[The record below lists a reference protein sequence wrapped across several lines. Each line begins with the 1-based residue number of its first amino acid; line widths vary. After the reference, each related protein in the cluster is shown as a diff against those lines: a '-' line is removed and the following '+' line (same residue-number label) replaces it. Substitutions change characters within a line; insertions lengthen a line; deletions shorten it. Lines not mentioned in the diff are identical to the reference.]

1 MNGFEEI
8 QKITKN
14 FVEES
19 KQAKQKIVQIESKRN
34 ELAQERNKKKNAN
47 IDEYKAEINVL
58 GKQISELGNQS
69 QELQNKLN
77 LKFYDVKKIID
88 IMVDN
93 IISEEIRKVRKINE
107 IREDLE
113 EKIAIREERKAKYE
127 MQKQDFYARFG
138 RMPELSENAQKEDEI
153 QDKQCENYKTKIQ
166 EVEKIIEDEEKELV
180 GLADIKKDFANKNW
194 AKIIS
199 EEKIQQEEVE
209 ETTTLPLTEE
219 IQQVEEFE
227 VEEIEPI
234 EEIAMQ
240 EFEPIEEIEVQG
252 FEPIEEIEVQEFEPI
267 EDIKIQEFEVQPF
280 EETNIEKV
288 EENENIN
295 YAETI
300 EQDKTDEIEELA
312 RAIVEQI
319 VAEQTKQFDEDKEK
333 NQEIIAFEEKVQEE
347 TKEMIDENVTLSNI
361 IAKVENGEIVYKA
374 QVSNGEEVVIF
385 PTKLASGNALLKD
398 KEKRENIKEI
408 LINYAIAEYRPLDK
422 KIIKKIDPIVCELL
436 NKFAEQYDYDAGS
449 LIYNYA
455 MSFSKNEIIKTDF
468 SNITYNFAYING
480 TSLSKTE
487 KREISKICRNALK
500 NENVDIVGSIAL
512 FSGIKYAFKKL
523 FMTNS
528 VKSLPEGK
536 Y

>member
-47 IDEYKAEINVL
+47 IDEYKAEINAL

-77 LKFYDVKKIID
+77 LKFYDVKKIVD

-180 GLADIKKDFANKNW
+180 GLADIKRDFANKNW

-252 FEPIEEIEVQEFEPI
+252 FEPIEEI
-267 EDIKIQEFEVQPF
+267 
-280 EETNIEKV
+280 

-523 FMTNS
+523 FMANS